1 VADLFLEVTVN
12 ANFREIHPM
21 CRLALIYT
29 RDELSKLTYK
39 ERASLQRLGVRLVRT
54 SPQIRNIIKKDLKV
68 RKKLKTLLRSKY
80 SQLTRA

>member
-1 VADLFLEVTVN
+1 
-12 ANFREIHPM
+12 M

-29 RDELSKLTYK
+29 RDELSKLNRY

-68 RKKLKTLLRSKY
+68 RKKLKRLLRRRY
-80 SQLTRA
+80 NQFARA

>member
-1 VADLFLEVTVN
+1 
-12 ANFREIHPM
+12 M

-29 RDELSKLTYK
+29 RDELSKLNSK

-68 RKKLKTLLRSKY
+68 RKKLKRLLRSKY
-80 SQLTRA
+80 SQFARA